1 MLLLSQKFDG
11 ILGTVSI
18 KQFSAAALAVLGL
31 SGCASITEGTSQEIR
46 LDVTPAMASCSG
58 ARKGVPTGTY
68 DPVSH
73 IYKVD
78 KSRNDIVFTCKSPGY
93 RDKTVTLVSE
103 ASGWGVAGALTLDFG
118 LVDYATGAL
127 NKYQPTLI
135 MTLEPLAGPAL
146 MAAPAVA
153 RQAAPGTP
161 AAAAGNAVICRVGTL
176 TLAKPAQACAEA
188 GGTALAPVK

>member
-1 MLLLSQKFDG
+1 MKR
-11 ILGTVSI
+11 
-18 KQFSAAALAVLGL
+18 FSAAAIAALSL

-46 LDVTPAMASCSG
+46 VDVTPAVASCSG
-58 ARKGVPTGTY
+58 TRKGAPTGTY

-78 KSRNDIVFTCKSPGY
+78 KSRNDILFTCKAPGY
-93 RDKTVTLVSE
+93 RDKTVTLVSS

-127 NKYQPTLI
+127 NKYEPTLTV
-135 MTLEPLAGPAL
+135 TLEPQAGPTL
-146 MAAPAVA
+146 VAAPAVA
-153 RQAAPGTP
+153 RQIEPSKP
-161 AAAAGNAVICRVGTL
+161 AAASGAVICRIGTL

-188 GGTALAPVK
+188 GGVAVAPVD